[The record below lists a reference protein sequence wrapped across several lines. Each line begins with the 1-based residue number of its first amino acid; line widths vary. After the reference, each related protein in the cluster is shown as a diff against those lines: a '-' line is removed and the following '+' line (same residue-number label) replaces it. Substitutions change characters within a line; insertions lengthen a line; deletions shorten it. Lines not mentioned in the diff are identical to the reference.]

1 MALISTYPID
11 ENIVG
16 SDRWIGSD
24 ANFKNATKNFTVDNV
39 AKYLNN
45 AAAIQSQTLRYQYQA
60 TVNSLNPRRS
70 GTISFESNI
79 VDEIPF
85 SNITTWLLS
94 RYSIPAKDVYT
105 FYTNPLIGS
114 TVLVTNAN
122 DISKWAVYKWIS
134 SDENQN
140 ESNFYDIG
148 LEYVSGSGGL
158 EDEEYYLISLLLY
171 DIENNAVDKTFTFTQ
186 NSASDTWSVTHNLN
200 KFPSVSVVDSGKSA
214 VLGSV
219 EYINKNELTIT
230 FSAPF
235 SGYAYMN

>member
-16 SDRWIGSD
+16 SDKWIGSD
-24 ANFKNATKNFTVDNV
+24 ANFKNATKNFTVDKV
-39 AKYLNN
+39 AEYLNN
-45 AAAIQSQTLRYQYQA
+45 SASIQSQTLRYQYQA
-60 TVNSLNPRRS
+60 TVDAFNPRRN
-70 GTISFESNI
+70 GTISFQSNI
-79 VDEIPF
+79 GDEIPF
-85 SNITTWLLS
+85 SSITTWLLS

-122 DISKWAVYKWIS
+122 DISKWAVYKWVS
-134 SDENQN
+134 STQDIDEN
-140 ESNFYDIG
+140 NFYDIV
-148 LEYVSGSGGL
+148 LEYVSGNGSL
-158 EDEEYYLISLLLY
+158 EDQEYYLISLLLY
-171 DIENNAVDKTFTFTQ
+171 DIDSNTDKTFTFTQ
-186 NSASDTWSVTHNLN
+186 SAASSTWSVTHNLD
-200 KFPSVSVVDSGKSA
+200 KFPSVSVVDSGNTA
-214 VLGSV
+214 VVGSV